1 MCALCHNS
9 LPFLL
14 ECLLGRGQHCQKIDF
29 QNIYFQAIITFQ
41 SNWVLLIKPANI
53 TTQWYCLQA
62 ENHILDHC
70 FLARYLM
77 TDENTPLGRVTVS
90 PRAIAT
96 IAYQAARQSY
106 GVVGLT
112 SKNLMEGIT
121 QVIVKDPTHGIEV
134 KYDDQKITIDI
145 YVIIEYGTRI
155 KSVASSVSNTIKFN
169 VEKALGMP
177 VEEVNVHVRGL
188 RVSDTD

>member
-1 MCALCHNS
+1 
-9 LPFLL
+9 
-14 ECLLGRGQHCQKIDF
+14 
-29 QNIYFQAIITFQ
+29 
-41 SNWVLLIKPANI
+41 
-53 TTQWYCLQA
+53 
-62 ENHILDHC
+62 
-70 FLARYLM
+70 M
-77 TDENTPLGRVTVS
+77 TDENTPFGRVTIS

-134 KYDDQKITIDI
+134 KYDNENIFIDI
-145 YVIIEYGTRI
+145 YVIIEYGTRV
-155 KSVASSVSNTIKFN
+155 KAVASSVSNTIKYN

-177 VEEVNVHVRGL
+177 VKEVNVHVRGL

>member
-1 MCALCHNS
+1 MPN
-9 LPFLL
+9 
-14 ECLLGRGQHCQKIDF
+14 
-29 QNIYFQAIITFQ
+29 
-41 SNWVLLIKPANI
+41 
-53 TTQWYCLQA
+53 
-62 ENHILDHC
+62 
-70 FLARYLM
+70 
-77 TDENTPLGRVTVS
+77 ENTPLGRVTVS

-134 KYDDQKITIDI
+134 KHDDQKITIDI
-145 YVIIEYGTRI
+145 YVIIEYGTRV
-155 KSVASSVSNTIKFN
+155 KTVATSVSNTIKFN

-177 VEEVNVHVRGL
+177 VDQVNVHVRGL
-188 RVSDTD
+188 RVSDRD